1 MKKALITG
9 VTGQDGSYLAE
20 LLLSKNY
27 EVHGII
33 RRASTF
39 NTRRVDHLFQD
50 PHIKDAK
57 FILNYGDLSDGSNI
71 ARLLEKIQPDEIYN
85 LGAQS
90 HVRVSFDIPEYTG
103 DVTGLGTLRLLDAI
117 REAGIKTKFYQASSS
132 EMFGQTTEIPQKET
146 TPFHPRSPYGCAK
159 VYAYWITR
167 NYREAYNLFAC
178 NGILFNHETIASYM
192 PIFCKKTDTNEF
204 DVRPIKEIVEFDES
218 QKKYQSKKVS
228 GLQVWSKHG
237 WVDVTFASAYPHDI
251 KNDNKKPRFVNAR
264 AGAFMATSS
273 HVVFMKDGSEKKT
286 EEIALGDHLD
296 IIDLPNIN
304 SHNNSLLIS
313 EDEAELM
320 GMLVGDGSIT
330 YADKGTGVHGKF
342 TNSNL
347 TIREHFDCI
356 WKKVTG
362 GNTAYYPSRSGFNPD
377 KIVGQLRLVAGNDW
391 LRKIDIY
398 NKDKTKRVPKII
410 LNSPKNIILAFLRGY
425 NACDGLKANPC
436 TYEFKNF
443 KTNSP
448 TLAMGLWYLIDKT
461 TEQDINLTVETK
473 ADGRI
478 FYSLN
483 ILTTTNNIIKELN
496 VKELISVGVS
506 QRETSRLSGISR
518 TFIRK
523 IQYGGSAVSLHHLK
537 KEAAQVKKIL
547 ELPEYDGWFYDLETA
562 SGEFHC
568 GIGKA
573 RVHNSP
579 RRGETFVT
587 RKITRGIA
595 RIKLGLEEKI
605 YLGNL
610 EAKRDWGFAGD
621 YVEAMWLML
630 QQKKPDD
637 YVIATGETHSVREFL
652 MEIFKQAG
660 VEAESNGKK
669 GVEEKFIDIK
679 TGKIIVEIDPKYF
692 RPAEVDVLLGDPS
705 KAKLNLG
712 WEPKIKF
719 NELVKMMYES
729 DFEREKTGN
738 KSYKKYF

>member
-20 LLLSKNY
+20 LLLEKGY
-27 EVHGII
+27 EVHGVI

-39 NTRRVDHLFQD
+39 NTSRIDHLYRD
-50 PHIKDAK
+50 PHIHGTRL
-57 FILNYGDLSDGSNI
+57 FLHYGDLSDGSNLN
-71 ARLLEKIQPDEIYN
+71 RLLEKIRPDEIYH

-132 EMFGQTTEIPQKET
+132 EMFGQAAEIPQKET

-159 VYAYWITR
+159 VYAYWITK
-167 NYREAYNLFAC
+167 NYREAYDLFAC

-192 PIFCKKTDTNEF
+192 PMFCKKTDTNEF
-204 DVRPIKEIVEFDES
+204 DINPIKEIVEFDES
-218 QKKYQSKKVS
+218 QRKYQSKKIS

-251 KNDNKKPRFVNAR
+251 RNDNKKPRFINAR

-273 HVVFMKDGSEKKT
+273 HIAFMKDGVEKKT
-286 EEIALGDHLD
+286 GEIDIDDQLD
-296 IIDLPNIN
+296 IIDLPNLN
-304 SHNNSLLIS
+304 SRDDLVSVN

-320 GMLVGDGSIT
+320 GMMVGDGSIT
-330 YADKGTGVHGKF
+330 YANKGTGLNGKF
-342 TNSNL
+342 TNSNIG
-347 TIREHFDCI
+347 IRERFDSL
-356 WKKVTG
+356 WKKITG
-362 GNTAYYPSRSGFNPD
+362 GNTVYYPSRSGFNPD

-398 NKDKTKRVPKII
+398 NKDRTKRIPKII
-410 LNSPKNIILAFLRGY
+410 LNSPADIILAFLRGY

-461 TEQDINLTVETK
+461 TAQDVNLTVETK
-473 ADGRI
+473 TDGRI

-483 ILTTTNNIIKELN
+483 ILTTTDNLIKELT
-496 VKELISVGVS
+496 VKELVGVGVS

-523 IQYGGSAVSLHHLK
+523 IQSGGSAMSTHHLK
-537 KEAAQVKKIL
+537 KDSAQVKKIL
-547 ELPEYDGWFYDLETA
+547 ELPQYDGWFYDLETS

-587 RKITRGIA
+587 RKITRGLA
-595 RIKLGLEEKI
+595 RIKLGKEEKL

-610 EAKRDWGFAGD
+610 DAKRDWGYAKDF
-621 YVEAMWLML
+621 VEGMWLML
-630 QQKKPDD
+630 QQDEPDD
-637 YVIATGETHSVREFL
+637 YILATNETHSVREF
-652 MEIFKQAG
+652 
-660 VEAESNGKK
+660 AEKTAECLG
-669 GVEEKFIDIK
+669 IDIVWQGTGLAEKGIDKK
-679 TGKIIVEIDPKYF
+679 TNKTIIEIDPKYF
-692 RPAEVDVLLGDPS
+692 RPAEVDVLLGDYT
-705 KAKLNLG
+705 KAKTKLG
-712 WEPKIKF
+712 WEPKVKF
-719 NELVKMMYES
+719 NELVELMTKADY
-729 DFEREKTGN
+729 DNER
-738 KSYKKYF
+738 